1 MANNLRLSS
10 RSFRILTAV
19 IGVVLLVSTCL
30 YSINTDMNHTAE
42 VLTHR
47 VEYIEGQCTDYS
59 SLTLASEA
67 KSMLRVTESAQQCAR
82 DIWYCDVQYD
92 GPAPT
97 KHEVL
102 TGCVE
107 SHYLTGLVLMAP
119 DGTITDSYSKDDAAL
134 PLLQDALVSDSLL
147 DVAAH
152 PEKSYALRISCADNS
167 YIDLA
172 ASALLDG
179 EGIVAVFYHTPAEYV
194 QAYSLSY
201 QRLLEG
207 FNVDNDGTIV
217 VTDGTTILAS
227 NDDALRGL
235 STSEVPALQLIQQR
249 GHYDEMLYVR
259 QDGLWQSGW
268 FGYLVQG
275 RGFYVCAYL
284 PEQSVFET
292 PPKNMIFIV
301 VTYLMIV
308 LLIELVRRRTMRSYE
323 AEHLRQQRAYQIELE
338 QAAHK
343 AEAANVAKTEF
354 LQRMS
359 HDIRTPINGIRGM
372 VEIGNHYSDDPDKQ
386 AECRRKIW
394 DASGLLLELVNE
406 VLDMGK
412 LESGEIILEHRP
424 FNMVKL
430 LTGLRDV
437 LEKQAA
443 GRGIKIICE
452 DIALPHPELIG
463 SPVHVKRLM
472 MNIMSNAVKYNKDN
486 GTITV
491 TLQEL
496 RCEGGKAWICFT
508 CADTGIGMSEEFQ
521 KHIFEPFTQEALDAR
536 STYGGTGLGMSIT
549 KSLVDKMD
557 GTITFE
563 SKQGVGTTYVI
574 TLPFE
579 INRDAE
585 PQPGHEKSMDAST
598 LQGMRVLL
606 VEDNDLN
613 LEIAQFL
620 LENAGMKVTTAR
632 NGQQAVDTFAAAAP
646 GSFDAI
652 LMDVMM
658 PVMDGYEAT
667 RTIRRLD
674 RPDAGSI
681 PILAM
686 TANAFTEDR
695 RRAYEAGMNEHLTK
709 PLETELVLK
718 TLAKYVKK

>member
-1 MANNLRLSS
+1 M
-10 RSFRILTAV
+10 
-19 IGVVLLVSTCL
+19 
-30 YSINTDMNHTAE
+30 
-42 VLTHR
+42 
-47 VEYIEGQCTDYS
+47 
-59 SLTLASEA
+59 
-67 KSMLRVTESAQQCAR
+67 
-82 DIWYCDVQYD
+82 
-92 GPAPT
+92 
-97 KHEVL
+97 
-102 TGCVE
+102 
-107 SHYLTGLVLMAP
+107 
-119 DGTITDSYSKDDAAL
+119 
-134 PLLQDALVSDSLL
+134 
-147 DVAAH
+147 
-152 PEKSYALRISCADNS
+152 
-167 YIDLA
+167 
-172 ASALLDG
+172 
-179 EGIVAVFYHTPAEYV
+179 
-194 QAYSLSY
+194 
-201 QRLLEG
+201 
-207 FNVDNDGTIV
+207 
-217 VTDGTTILAS
+217 
-227 NDDALRGL
+227 
-235 STSEVPALQLIQQR
+235 PALQLIQQR
-249 GHYDEMLYVR
+249 GRYDEMLYVR

-301 VTYLMIV
+301 VAYLMIV

-338 QAAHK
+338 QTAHK

-491 TLQEL
+491 TLQ
-496 RCEGGKAWICFT
+496 
-508 CADTGIGMSEEFQ
+508 
-521 KHIFEPFTQEALDAR
+521 
-536 STYGGTGLGMSIT
+536 
-549 KSLVDKMD
+549 
-557 GTITFE
+557 
-563 SKQGVGTTYVI
+563 
-574 TLPFE
+574 
-579 INRDAE
+579 
-585 PQPGHEKSMDAST
+585 
-598 LQGMRVLL
+598 GMRVLL

>member
-42 VLTHR
+42 VLPHR

-134 PLLQDALVSDSLL
+134 PLLQDALASDSLL

-179 EGIVAVFYHTPAEYV
+179 DGIVAVFYHTPAEYV

-249 GHYDEMLYVR
+249 GRYDEMLYVR

-268 FGYLVQG
+268 LGYLVQG

-301 VTYLMIV
+301 VAYLMIV

-437 LEKQAA
+437 LEKQAS

-463 SPVHVKRLM
+463 SPVHVKRLI

-496 RCEGGKAWICFT
+496 RCEGGKAWIRFT